1 MIILGSLAVIFV
13 ISLFLAIRDA
23 DRELGIPEEVKK
35 IRIAKGKQNSFR
47 GVILFL
53 KKKIIH
59 YSSGAS

>member
-1 MIILGSLAVIFV
+1 MIIIVCLSVIFIV
-13 ISLFLAIRDA
+13 SLFWAIKDA

-35 IRIAKGKQNSFR
+35 IKIVKRDQNSFR

-59 YSSGAS
+59 YSSDAS